1 MYAKTLSAAAAT
13 LAATVG
19 FAATAGAALPGSF
32 TFDQTY
38 PVASQ
43 LCAKASAGTLPTRL
57 EANQAKVIV
66 ACTTL
71 QDAFGPLQT
80 TVTQAEQTFQSAL
93 AVEKA
98 KVQAV
103 CPPLTAAARPACHD
117 ARLQARLA
125 DDAARLTQREAIQSY
140 RDSVRSNRLTFWNT
154 IASLRS
160 SS

>member
-1 MYAKTLSAAAAT
+1 MYRKTLTAAAAT

-19 FAATAGAALPGSF
+19 FAATAGAALPGSL

-43 LCAKASAGTLPTRL
+43 LCAKANAGTLPKRL
-57 EANQAKVIV
+57 EANQAKVIA

-71 QDAFGPLQT
+71 QDPFGGLQA
-80 TVTQAEQTFQSAL
+80 TVTQAEQTFQNTL

-103 CPPLTAAARPACHD
+103 CPPATAAGRPACHA
-117 ARLQARLA
+117 ARVQARLA
-125 DDAARLTQREAIQSY
+125 DDTARLAQREAIQTY
-140 RDSVRSNRLTFWNT
+140 RDAVRTNRLTFWNT

>member
-1 MYAKTLSAAAAT
+1 MYRKTFSAAVAT

-19 FAATAGAALPGSF
+19 FAATAGAALPGSL

-43 LCAKASAGTLPTRL
+43 LCAKASAGTLPKRL
-57 EANQAKVIV
+57 VANQAKVIA

-71 QDAFGPLQT
+71 QDAFGPLQA
-80 TVTQAEQTFQSAL
+80 TVIQAEQTYQSAL

-103 CPPLTAAARPACHD
+103 CPPSTATGRPACRD
-117 ARLQARLA
+117 ARIQARLA
-125 DDAARLTQREAIQSY
+125 HDTARLAQREAIQTY
-140 RDSVRSNRLTFWNT
+140 RDAVRSNRLTFWNT